1 MSSPAEKKGKGKVPA
16 RDYPHD
22 KRLPAMGQSFEKH
35 EGASSTSH
43 RGAAS
48 LQSMYPEMDT
58 YFSRF
63 TAINERY
70 TSLLSGK
77 EDIHSKDKV
86 TIMGTDYSKF
96 SLKTRTILKDATA
109 NLPSDLQN
117 HILKSKAINESR
129 NLWYEHFKILVTTTF
144 PNPDDSDDM
153 DNILAQAEWE
163 DYFGS
168 STRVYENKH
177 PFPGLLINYNDET
190 DEDERDPAWLSQMFE
205 SGFIR
210 LIQLTSH
217 DQISQMPQII
227 QNAVKAINSPFVS
240 IRCWSTIPDWDT
252 ERWMEVHPSKHL
264 VLINVYTYQG
274 PWYEGDTYISY
285 KYPKA
290 LAERWR
296 NYFNNQI
303 VDISHELWKDYH
315 FIGSTDRILV
325 FGRRP
330 YISAIRNW
338 EKLYPD
344 CPKEFLTG
352 KKPIRES
359 LLHCGL
365 CNNFVRDHGHKC
377 TDGGPWGPYPDP
389 DTD

>member
-1 MSSPAEKKGKGKVPA
+1 M
-16 RDYPHD
+16 
-22 KRLPAMGQSFEKH
+22 
-35 EGASSTSH
+35 
-43 RGAAS
+43 
-48 LQSMYPEMDT
+48 
-58 YFSRF
+58 
-63 TAINERY
+63 
-70 TSLLSGK
+70 
-77 EDIHSKDKV
+77 
-86 TIMGTDYSKF
+86 
-96 SLKTRTILKDATA
+96 
-109 NLPSDLQN
+109 
-117 HILKSKAINESR
+117 NESR
-129 NLWYEHFKILVTTTF
+129 NLWYEHFKVLVTTTF

-240 IRCWSTIPDWDT
+240 IRCWSTLPDWDK

-264 VLINVYTYQG
+264 VLINGYTYQG

-303 VDISHELWKDYH
+303 VDVSHELWKDYH
-315 FIGSTDRILV
+315 FIGSTDRIHV

-338 EKLYPD
+338 ERLGPD

-352 KKPIRES
+352 KKPIREP
-359 LLHCGL
+359 LLYCGL
-365 CNNFVRDHGHKC
+365 CNNYVRDHGHKC
-377 TDGGPWGPYPDP
+377 INDGPWGPYPSDDS
-389 DTD
+389 DTDYAVRIK

>member
-1 MSSPAEKKGKGKVPA
+1 
-16 RDYPHD
+16 
-22 KRLPAMGQSFEKH
+22 
-35 EGASSTSH
+35 
-43 RGAAS
+43 
-48 LQSMYPEMDT
+48 
-58 YFSRF
+58 
-63 TAINERY
+63 
-70 TSLLSGK
+70 
-77 EDIHSKDKV
+77 
-86 TIMGTDYSKF
+86 
-96 SLKTRTILKDATA
+96 
-109 NLPSDLQN
+109 
-117 HILKSKAINESR
+117 
-129 NLWYEHFKILVTTTF
+129 
-144 PNPDDSDDM
+144 M

-190 DEDERDPAWLSQMFE
+190 DEDERNPAWLSQMFE

-227 QNAVKAINSPFVS
+227 QNAVGTINSPFVS
-240 IRCWSTIPDWDT
+240 IRCWSTLPDWDK

-264 VLINVYTYQG
+264 VLIDGYTYQG

-315 FIGSTDRILV
+315 FIGSTDRIYV

-338 EKLYPD
+338 EKFGPD

-352 KKPIRES
+352 KKPIREP
-359 LLHCGL
+359 LLYCGL
-365 CNNFVRDHGHKC
+365 CNTYARYHEHICNSDPY
-377 TDGGPWGPYPDP
+377 GGYPSDAP